1 MTNREFYTAIIGNPN
16 VADDLKTYAQGEIDK
31 LDARNDKRKNTQTKA
46 QKENETVML
55 SILEHLANGSAVA
68 SEIGSALGI
77 STQKASALCKLLVND
92 GKLTVADIKVKNKGT
107 LKQYTL
113 AEPAADESAEDG
125 SAE

>member
-16 VADDLKTYAQGEIDK
+16 VADDLKAYAQSEINK
-31 LDARNDKRKNTQTKA
+31 LDVRNDKRKNTQTKA
-46 QKENETVML
+46 QKENEGVMT

-113 AEPAADESAEDG
+113 AEPAAEESAEDG